1 MKKNKIKTK
10 CHWCGN
16 VLDMKNA
23 YSAGNARGYGTYI
36 KCNKCGKEKVL
47 MKIDLIR
54 EEIE

>member
-1 MKKNKIKTK
+1 MEKNKIKTK

-16 VLDMKNA
+16 DLDMKNA

-47 MKIDLIR
+47 IKIGLIG
-54 EEIE
+54 EKIE